1 MFNIVLL
8 NPEIPSN
15 TGNIGRT
22 CIITGASL
30 HLIRPLGFMINDKTL
45 KRAGLDYWDRLGAM
59 EHLDLEH
66 FYSYYEKSVSENKP
80 KIYYATTKARKRY
93 TDVHFN
99 PGDYIMFGP
108 ESAGIPEEVLVEHP
122 DECIRIPMLPE
133 ERSLNLSNSVA
144 IIIYEALRQNDF
156 KGLESEGDL
165 HRLKW

>member
-45 KRAGLDYWDRLGAM
+45 KRAEIGCWDRLGAM

-66 FYSYYEKSVSENKP
+66 FYSYYEKSSST
-80 KIYYATTKARKRY
+80 I
-93 TDVHFN
+93 
-99 PGDYIMFGP
+99 
-108 ESAGIPEEVLVEHP
+108 
-122 DECIRIPMLPE
+122 
-133 ERSLNLSNSVA
+133 
-144 IIIYEALRQNDF
+144 
-156 KGLESEGDL
+156 
-165 HRLKW
+165 